1 MDSKTWIEKNEKYVM
16 NTYGRFDVVLESGKG
31 CIAKD
36 VNGKEYID
44 VSSGVGVNALGYCD
58 TDYVEKVVEQ
68 LKKLQHTSNYYYNKP
83 STELAEK
90 LISLSDMSKVFFGNS
105 GAEANECAIKLARKY
120 SFDKYGKGRDEI
132 VSLKNSFHGRTI
144 TTLSATG
151 QDVFHNY
158 FFPFTPNFNYG
169 NPNDIS
175 DMKKVITENTCG
187 VMVECI
193 QGEGGVNILQKE
205 FLQELEKYCND
216 KDIVFIIDE
225 VQTGIGR
232 TGTLFA
238 FEQFGLKPDVVTL
251 AKGLG
256 GGLPIGVCMCNQ
268 KLDKVMGLGVHGSTF
283 GGNPVVCAGALCVL
297 EKVAKKEFLDEV
309 KEKGGYFADKI
320 REIPG
325 VSSVKNMGLM
335 IGIELE
341 ADNAKEIAKKC
352 VSNGLF
358 IITAKNLLRMLP
370 PLVITKDEMDKAV
383 EILKNSIL
391 N

>member
-1 MDSKTWIEKNEKYVM
+1 M
-16 NTYGRFDVVLESGKG
+16 
-31 CIAKD
+31 
-36 VNGKEYID
+36 
-44 VSSGVGVNALGYCD
+44 
-58 TDYVEKVVEQ
+58 
-68 LKKLQHTSNYYYNKP
+68 
-83 STELAEK
+83 
-90 LISLSDMSKVFFGNS
+90 
-105 GAEANECAIKLARKY
+105 
-120 SFDKYGKGRDEI
+120 
-132 VSLKNSFHGRTI
+132 
-144 TTLSATG
+144 
-151 QDVFHNY
+151 
-158 FFPFTPNFNYG
+158 
-169 NPNDIS
+169 
-175 DMKKVITENTCG
+175 
-187 VMVECI
+187 
-193 QGEGGVNILQKE
+193 
-205 FLQELEKYCND
+205 
-216 KDIVFIIDE
+216 
-225 VQTGIGR
+225 QTGIGR

-309 KEKGGYFADKI
+309 KEKGSYFADKI

-370 PLVITKDEMDKAV
+370 PLIITKDEIDKAV